1 MFYLG
6 HEALVLTKPGLSHG
20 GLAIEAGGQ
29 LLQLLLADQLGAQGQ
44 LTLMLGL
51 LQPLPGLRGGDRIS
65 AKGPGSGG
73 ERGEGSLGLGAHDA
87 SQGSSV

>member
-6 HEALVLTKPGLSHG
+6 HEALVLTQPGLSHG

-44 LTLMLGL
+44 LTLVLGL
-51 LQPLPGLRGGDRIS
+51 LQPLPGLRGGTGL
-65 AKGPGSGG
+65 APKGQAQEASVGG
-73 ERGEGSLGLGAHDA
+73 VTGA
-87 SQGSSV
+87 GGT

>member
-6 HEALVLTKPGLSHG
+6 HEALVLAEPGLPHR
-20 GLAIEAGGQ
+20 GLAVEAGGQ

-44 LTLMLGL
+44 LALMLGL
-51 LQPLPGLRGGDRIS
+51 LQPLPGLRGGTGS
-65 AKGPGSGG
+65 VLKGQGSGRRGHWGWAHG
-73 ERGEGSLGLGAHDA
+73 E

>member
-29 LLQLLLADQLGAQGQ
+29 LLQLLLADQFGAQGQ

-65 AKGPGSGG
+65 AKAPGSGG
-73 ERGEGSLGLGAHDA
+73 EHGEGSLGLGAHDV
-87 SQGSSV
+87 SQGSSI

>member
-1 MFYLG
+1 MAGPLSTTLSPIFPHQPGRAKSPSVFYLG

-20 GLAIEAGGQ
+20 SLAIEAGGQ

-51 LQPLPGLRGGDRIS
+51 LQPLPGL
-65 AKGPGSGG
+65 
-73 ERGEGSLGLGAHDA
+73 
-87 SQGSSV
+87 